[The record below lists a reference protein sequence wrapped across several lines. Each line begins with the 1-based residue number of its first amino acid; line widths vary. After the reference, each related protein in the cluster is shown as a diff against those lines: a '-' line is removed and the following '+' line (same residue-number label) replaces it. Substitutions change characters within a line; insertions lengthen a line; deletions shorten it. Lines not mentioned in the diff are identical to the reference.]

1 MYFYCKGQYECAGS
15 VLLVKI
21 AYLMQ
26 TERSVENSFLVQSM
40 MLVHSA
46 LSVLN
51 VADSVGRH

>member
-1 MYFYCKGQYECAGS
+1 MYS

-26 TERSVENSFLVQSM
+26 TEHSVENSFIVQSM